1 MIPSEWKRQV
11 LGSSRKGEVAVTG
24 EVFTEEGRLELGL
37 KGVQVL
43 AGSQKGETDVGRA
56 QGGGLEPQEATGIKL
71 EVRVL

>member
-1 MIPSEWKRQV
+1 M
-11 LGSSRKGEVAVTG
+11 TG